1 MKKRGSSSSTAKSQ
15 PEVNKLDEKATTSAL
30 PVIGKSDI
38 KRSALEAWRKL
49 DAVIQKEL
57 EDIQSGAKEVNASTV
72 TAVVKYIEA
81 STAMAK
87 DTMDLSDKD
96 KVERLQTLYE
106 KLPTFDDEEDLNNN
120 NEQGTTHQ

>member
-1 MKKRGSSSSTAKSQ
+1 MAVKRDKQTKGKTEA
-15 PEVNKLDEKATTSAL
+15 EVPPA
-30 PVIGKSDI
+30 IGKSDV

-57 EDIQSGAKEVNASTV
+57 EDIQAGAKEVNASTV

-87 DTMDLSDKD
+87 DPMDLSDKD
-96 KVERLQTLYE
+96 TRERMGTIHG
-106 KLPTFDDEEDLNNN
+106 KLPTFDDEEDYDDNNS
-120 NEQGTTHQ
+120 EH